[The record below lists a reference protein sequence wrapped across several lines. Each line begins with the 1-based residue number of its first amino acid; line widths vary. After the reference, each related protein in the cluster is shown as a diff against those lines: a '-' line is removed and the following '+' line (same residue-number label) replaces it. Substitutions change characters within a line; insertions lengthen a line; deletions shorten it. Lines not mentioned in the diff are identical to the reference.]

1 MSIVWGIC
9 GVGGISND
17 FTLALTHIKANIG
30 AVAASDADRAQRF
43 AADFG
48 VGKSYGSYEELAQDS
63 SVTVVYVGTVHTKHL
78 EHASMFLRAGKH
90 VLCEKP
96 MGINEEEVRA
106 MLELAKEKG
115 VFFMEAFWTRCFPVI
130 RKVREVLMSGSLGA
144 PHAISG
150 EFGFVAP
157 SDPSHR
163 LWTKSTAGGGLLDIG
178 CYLLQAATAVY
189 GYETMPDIQ
198 AVGVLTPEG
207 VDKRASISLNYPS
220 GVASLTYFLDANS
233 SDEVKIFCE
242 KGIITIEGPSH
253 CPTRARITT
262 CESRTSSKTEVI
274 EESLPVYQ
282 SGASYCGGRK
292 ANYPNS
298 EGLVYEAQEVQ
309 RCLEAKLLESP
320 LFPHQESL
328 TIVRISDAIRLKLGV
343 VFDADS
349 RKQSQ
354 RSCDGSCV
362 VS

>member
-1 MSIVWGIC
+1 MSAVWGIC

-17 FTLALTHIKANIG
+17 FALALSHIKANIG
-30 AVAASDADRAQRF
+30 AVAASDASRAQKF

-48 VGKSYGSYEELAQDS
+48 VAKSYGSYEELAQDS
-63 SVTVVYVGTVHTKHL
+63 SITVVYVGTVHTKHL

-96 MGINEEEVRA
+96 MGINEEEVRE
-106 MLELAKEKG
+106 MVDLAKSKG

-130 RKVREVLMSGSLGA
+130 QKVRELLTSGSLGA
-144 PHAISG
+144 PHAMSG

-178 CYLLQAATAVY
+178 CYLLQAAIAVY
-189 GYETMPDIQ
+189 GCEAVPEIQ
-198 AVGVLTPEG
+198 AVGALTPEG

-233 SDEVKIFCE
+233 TDDLKIFCE
-242 KGIITIEGPSH
+242 KGIIIIEGPSH
-253 CPTRARITT
+253 CPTRARIIRS
-262 CESRTSSKTEVI
+262 ESRTSTTTEVI
-274 EESLPVYQ
+274 EESLPVYP
-282 SGASYCGGRK
+282 SEASYCGGRK
-292 ANYPNS
+292 VTYPQS

-320 LFPHQESL
+320 VFVHAESL
-328 TIVRISDAIRLKLGV
+328 ALVRISDAIRKKLGV
-343 VFDADS
+343 VFDADA
-349 RKQSQ
+349 RKQDS
-354 RSCDGSCV
+354 
-362 VS
+362 